1 MIFYNLLLKYY
12 LKKINR
18 SKLPTHV
25 ALIPD
30 GNRRWARKKGLP
42 PWEGHRK
49 GAENLN
55 RLIEF
60 AFKLGIK
67 YFTVF
72 ALSTEN
78 FKRRSRQELEFLFKL
93 FKEYITKL
101 LDKAIRNKIKV
112 KFIGK
117 IKELPRDLQEKIR
130 EVENK
135 TKNYNERTLTIC
147 INYGGRA
154 DIVNAVNKIIKEE
167 KHEVSEE
174 EFKRYL
180 WTKNLPE
187 VDLLIRTG
195 KEKRISNFLLW
206 DLAYAELYFSDK
218 YFPDFNEIDFLKAI
232 IWYQKRE
239 RRFGR

>member
-12 LKKINR
+12 LKKIDKN
-18 SKLPTHV
+18 KLPFHV

-30 GNRRWARKKGLP
+30 GNRRWAKKRRLP

-49 GAENLN
+49 GAENLIKI
-55 RLIEF
+55 IEF

-78 FKRRSRQELEFLFKL
+78 FKRRSKQELEFLFRL
-93 FKEYITKL
+93 FKEYFNKL
-101 LDKAIRNKIKV
+101 LNKSLKNKMKV
-112 KFIGK
+112 RFIGK
-117 IKELPRDLQEKIR
+117 IEELPKDLKEKIN
-130 EVENK
+130 EIENK
-135 TKNYNERTLTIC
+135 TKNYNERILTIC

-154 DIVNAVNKIIKEE
+154 DILNAINRIMKEG
-167 KHEVSEE
+167 KKFVSEE
-174 EFKRYL
+174 GFKKYL
-180 WTKNLPE
+180 WTKDLPE

-206 DLAYAELYFSDK
+206 DLAYSELYFSDK

-239 RRFGR
+239 RRFGK